1 MPIEVRE
8 LVIKA
13 VVQQDQNSGAGGPAG
28 AGASGHNDSSP
39 NEEMLSKC
47 LDKITEILKERHER

>member
-13 VVQQDQNSGAGGPAG
+13 VVNENEKSTSGKQKNKKASRNNVEAGLEEVLKLIK
-28 AGASGHNDSSP
+28 NR
-39 NEEMLSKC
+39 NE
-47 LDKITEILKERHER
+47 R

>member
-13 VVQQDQNSGAGGPAG
+13 VVNNNKPATGKMTHDKQISRKNVGAGLEEVLKLIR
-28 AGASGHNDSSP
+28 NR
-39 NEEMLSKC
+39 NE
-47 LDKITEILKERHER
+47 R

>member
-13 VVQQDQNSGAGGPAG
+13 VVNNKDKPTSGKMTSDKEASRKNVEAGLEEVLKLIR
-28 AGASGHNDSSP
+28 NR
-39 NEEMLSKC
+39 NE
-47 LDKITEILKERHER
+47 R

>member
-13 VVQQDQNSGAGGPAG
+13 VVNENEKPTSGKQKNKQASRKNVEAGLEEVLKLIK
-28 AGASGHNDSSP
+28 NR
-39 NEEMLSKC
+39 NE
-47 LDKITEILKERHER
+47 R

>member
-13 VVQQDQNSGAGGPAG
+13 VVEQENSSGAGGMSN
-28 AGASGHNDSSP
+28 ASNSNTVSSS
-39 NEEMLSKC
+39 EEMIKMCVEKVL
-47 LDKITEILKERHER
+47 EILKERDGR

>member
-13 VVQQDQNSGAGGPAG
+13 VVNNNEKPETAKKTHDKQASPKNVEAGLEEVLKLIR
-28 AGASGHNDSSP
+28 NR
-39 NEEMLSKC
+39 NE
-47 LDKITEILKERHER
+47 R

>member
-13 VVQQDQNSGAGGPAG
+13 VVNNNEKPVSGKKGHDKQISQKNVEAGLEEVLKLIR
-28 AGASGHNDSSP
+28 NR
-39 NEEMLSKC
+39 NE
-47 LDKITEILKERHER
+47 R

>member
-13 VVQQDQNSGAGGPAG
+13 VVEQEGGRTVFGGARNS
-28 AGASGHNDSSP
+28 STDNSVSP
-39 NEEMLSKC
+39 QEETIKMCVEKVL
-47 LDKITEILKERHER
+47 EILEERNER

>member
-13 VVQQDQNSGAGGPAG
+13 VVNNNDKPAYGKKTSDKQVSRKNVEAGLEEVLKLIK
-28 AGASGHNDSSP
+28 NR
-39 NEEMLSKC
+39 NE
-47 LDKITEILKERHER
+47 R

>member
-13 VVQQDQNSGAGGPAG
+13 VVSREDKSPARKQKPDPVSRKNIESGLEEVLRLIK
-28 AGASGHNDSSP
+28 NR
-39 NEEMLSKC
+39 NE
-47 LDKITEILKERHER
+47 R

>member
-13 VVQQDQNSGAGGPAG
+13 VVNNNDKP
-28 AGASGHNDSSP
+28 ASGKKTIDKHDSRKNVGTGLEEVLKLINNR
-39 NEEMLSKC
+39 NE
-47 LDKITEILKERHER
+47 R

>member
-13 VVQQDQNSGAGGPAG
+13 VVDSNEKTTSQRPKSEQ
-28 AGASGHNDSSP
+28 ASKKNITDGL
-39 NEEMLSKC
+39 ERLSKMI
-47 LDKITEILKERHER
+47 KNRNER

>member
-13 VVQQDQNSGAGGPAG
+13 VVNADEKPTAGKKGQES
-28 AGASGHNDSSP
+28 ASKKNVTDGLERIMEMIKNR
-39 NEEMLSKC
+39 NE
-47 LDKITEILKERHER
+47 R